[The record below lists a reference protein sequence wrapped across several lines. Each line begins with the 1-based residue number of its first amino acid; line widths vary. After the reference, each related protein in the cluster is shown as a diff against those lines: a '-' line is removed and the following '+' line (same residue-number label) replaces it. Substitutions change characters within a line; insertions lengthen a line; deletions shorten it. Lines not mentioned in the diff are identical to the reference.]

1 MKFHKFMKPK
11 TLFSGLS
18 VAGAIGLFAI
28 ANGSQVSADTITWQ
42 QSTDAWSEGMMHFER
57 DGRESRSKYVVLR
70 LNDRVVFCLDPWT
83 PVVEDADYDYNESKY
98 TKDVTNLGE
107 ANVPI

>member
-1 MKFHKFMKPK
+1 MKFPKFMKPK

-42 QSTDAWSEGMMHFER
+42 
-57 DGRESRSKYVVLR
+57 
-70 LNDRVVFCLDPWT
+70 
-83 PVVEDADYDYNESKY
+83 
-98 TKDVTNLGE
+98 
-107 ANVPI
+107 